1 MKIRVRYF
9 AQLRE
14 MLGLSEEDFETLATD
29 VAGLRLA
36 LIARGG
42 AYAEALAS
50 GQAIRCAINQ
60 RLCSPAT
67 ALTDGAEVA
76 FFPPVTGG

>member
-14 MLGLSEEDFETLATD
+14 MLGLSEEDFETQASD
-29 VAGLRLA
+29 VAGLRQA

-42 AYAEALAS
+42 AYAEALAPD
-50 GQAIRCAINQ
+50 QAIRCALNQ
-60 RLCSPAT
+60 QLCTFAT
-67 ALTDGAEVA
+67 PLSDGAEVA